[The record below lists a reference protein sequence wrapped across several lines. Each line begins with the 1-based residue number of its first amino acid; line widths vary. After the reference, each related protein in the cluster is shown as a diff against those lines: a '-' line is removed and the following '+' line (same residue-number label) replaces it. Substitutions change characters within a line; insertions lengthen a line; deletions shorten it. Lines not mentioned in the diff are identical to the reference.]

1 MAQGFKIKSKAPAK
15 KAKASQKQKQKPKQL
30 SKGRKAFSAKG
41 RKVALAKQ
49 DAETSK
55 AINRKNEVEVAARAM
70 GSGDRFFLSDIK
82 VAGKKEIGKNKR
94 QLRKKES
101 KSIKMSER
109 LTQQLN
115 KLK

>member
-1 MAQGFKIKSKAPAK
+1 MKSKAPAK
-15 KAKASQKQKQKPKQL
+15 KAKASQKQKPKQL